1 MSNNSK
7 PASQTYQ
14 PRKATE
20 LISALGALMMIVGL
34 LSLVFG
40 IIEMTDPGPN
50 NIPGIVLVISGI
62 GCIIFAALLYIIA
75 NLSEDVHR
83 LTYDVIALY
92 NDNIRFHKNIS
103 EQLQEVDRD
112 HDAIKKG
119 IATISGKLQQ

>member
-7 PASQTYQ
+7 PATQNYQ
-14 PRKATE
+14 PRKTTE
-20 LISALGALMMIVGL
+20 LIGIFGALMMMVGL

-83 LTYDVIALY
+83 LSFDVIALY
-92 NDNIRFHKNIS
+92 NENLRYHKNTS
-103 EQLQEVDRD
+103 EQLQEMDRD

-119 IATISGKLQQ
+119 IATISGKIQ